1 MIPIT
6 RILFFIHL
14 SIVFLTAQEYYGAV
28 KDLGK
33 VSEAGTDIIIYYE
46 DDKIRAFLRN
56 YTNMYGNKYFHL
68 FGMGSVNDS
77 SLELHSIVSSEG
89 IYDDGGIFIFE
100 LNDNKLFS
108 DRLPFVLIKNDSKSR
123 KIMGNIVKKEDIL
136 FDASYFQK
144 STGRELIL
152 TKNKSLSSKMVDPKS
167 RNNPLEIAVA
177 LFDDILPSNVIEKS
191 FVKNVFEDNQYVI
204 DNNYSGYTYKTCAD
218 DYDIEEDYDGNCKTY
233 NFYRYNKQKGDV
245 ILVEVEIHS
254 TCLDDSCSHEYH
266 QLRFLKNVDFEW
278 KLISHKSGIR
288 CDELRGGGSPPCL

>member
-33 VSEAGTDIIIYYE
+33 VSEAGTDIVIYYE
-46 DDKIRAFLRN
+46 DEKIRAFLRN

-68 FGMGSVNDS
+68 FGKGSVNDN
-77 SLELHSIVSSEG
+77 SLELHSIVFSEG

-100 LNDNKLFS
+100 LNQNKIFS
-108 DRLPFVLIKNDSKSR
+108 DRLPLVLIKNDSKSR

-152 TKNKSLSSKMVDPKS
+152 TKNKSLSSKMIDTKN
-167 RNNPLEIAVA
+167 RNNPLDIAVA
-177 LFDDILPSNVIEKS
+177 LFDNTLPSNVIEKS
-191 FVKNVFEDNQYVI
+191 FVKKVFEDHQYVI

-266 QLRFLKNVDFEW
+266 QLRFLKNIDFEW
-278 KLISHKSGIR
+278 KLLSHKSGIR

>member
-1 MIPIT
+1 MT

-152 TKNKSLSSKMVDPKS
+152 TKNKSLSSKMIDTKN

-177 LFDDILPSNVIEKS
+177 LFDNILPSNVIEKS
-191 FVKNVFEDNQYVI
+191 FVKNVFEDHQYVI

-233 NFYRYNKQKGDV
+233 NFYQYNKQKGDV
-245 ILVEVEIHS
+245 ILVEFEIHS

-266 QLRFLKNVDFEW
+266 QLRFLKNIDFEW
-278 KLISHKSGIR
+278 KLLSHKSGIR

>member
-1 MIPIT
+1 MT

-68 FGMGSVNDS
+68 FGMGSVSDN
-77 SLELHSIVSSEG
+77 SLELHSIASSEG

-100 LNDNKLFS
+100 LNDNKLLS

-123 KIMGNIVKKEDIL
+123 KIMGNSVKKEDIL

-152 TKNKSLSSKMVDPKS
+152 TKNKSLSSKMVDPKN

-177 LFDDILPSNVIEKS
+177 LFDDILPSNVIGKN
-191 FVKNVFEDNQYVI
+191 FVKNVFEDHQYVI
-204 DNNYSGYTYKTCAD
+204 DNNYIGYTYKTCAD

-278 KLISHKSGIR
+278 KLLSHKSGIR

>member
-1 MIPIT
+1 MT
-6 RILFFIHL
+6 RILFFIQL

-123 KIMGNIVKKEDIL
+123 KIMGNSVKKEDIL

-152 TKNKSLSSKMVDPKS
+152 TKNNSLSSKMVDPKN

-177 LFDDILPSNVIEKS
+177 LFDDILPSNVIEKN
-191 FVKNVFEDNQYVI
+191 FVKNVFEDHQYVI
-204 DNNYSGYTYKTCAD
+204 DNNYSGDTYKTCAD

-278 KLISHKSGIR
+278 RLLSHRSGIR

>member
-1 MIPIT
+1 MT

-14 SIVFLTAQEYYGAV
+14 SIVFLTAQKYYGAV

-68 FGMGSVNDS
+68 FGNGSVKDS

-100 LNDNKLFS
+100 LNDNKLLS

-123 KIMGNIVKKEDIL
+123 KIMGNSVKKEDIL

-152 TKNKSLSSKMVDPKS
+152 TKNKSLSSKMVDPKN

-177 LFDDILPSNVIEKS
+177 LFDDILPSNVIEKN
-191 FVKNVFEDNQYVI
+191 FVKNVFKDHQYVI

-278 KLISHKSGIR
+278 KLLSHKSGIR

>member
-1 MIPIT
+1 MT
-6 RILFFIHL
+6 RILFFIQL

-68 FGMGSVNDS
+68 FGKGSANDS

-89 IYDDGGIFIFE
+89 IYDDGGIFIFK
-100 LNDNKLFS
+100 LNDNKLLS

-123 KIMGNIVKKEDIL
+123 KIMGNSVKKEDIL

-144 STGRELIL
+144 RTGRELIL
-152 TKNKSLSSKMVDPKS
+152 TKNKSLSSKMVDPKN

-177 LFDDILPSNVIEKS
+177 LFDDILPSNVIEKN
-191 FVKNVFEDNQYVI
+191 FVKNVFEDHQYVI

-254 TCLDDSCSHEYH
+254 TCLEDSCSHEYH

-278 KLISHKSGIR
+278 KLLSHKSGIR
-288 CDELRGGGSPPCL
+288 CDELRGGGAPPCL

>member
-6 RILFFIHL
+6 RILFFVHL

-68 FGMGSVNDS
+68 FGKGSVNDS

-136 FDASYFQK
+136 FDSSYFQK

>member
-1 MIPIT
+1 MT

-14 SIVFLTAQEYYGAV
+14 SIVFLTAQKYYGAV

-68 FGMGSVNDS
+68 FGKGSINDG

-123 KIMGNIVKKEDIL
+123 NIMGNSVKKENVL

-152 TKNKSLSSKMVDPKS
+152 TKNKSLSSKMIDTKN

-177 LFDDILPSNVIEKS
+177 LFDDILPSNVIEKN
-191 FVKNVFEDNQYVI
+191 FVKNVFKDHQYVI

-278 KLISHKSGIR
+278 KLLSHKSGIR

>member
-33 VSEAGTDIIIYYE
+33 VSEAGTDIVIYYE
-46 DDKIRAFLRN
+46 DEKIRAFLRN

-68 FGMGSVNDS
+68 FGKGSVNDN
-77 SLELHSIVSSEG
+77 SLELHSIVFSEG

-100 LNDNKLFS
+100 LNQNKIFS
-108 DRLPFVLIKNDSKSR
+108 DRLPLVLIKNDSKSR

-152 TKNKSLSSKMVDPKS
+152 TKNKSLSSKMIDTKN
-167 RNNPLEIAVA
+167 RNNPLDIAVA
-177 LFDDILPSNVIEKS
+177 LFDNTLPSNVIEKS
-191 FVKNVFEDNQYVI
+191 FVKKVFEDHQYVI

-233 NFYRYNKQKGDV
+233 NFYRHNKQKGDV
-245 ILVEVEIHS
+245 MLVEVEIHS

-266 QLRFLKNVDFEW
+266 QLRFLKNIDFEW
-278 KLISHKSGIR
+278 KLLSHKSGIR

>member
-1 MIPIT
+1 VI
-6 RILFFIHL
+6 RILFFVHL

-46 DDKIRAFLRN
+46 DDKIRAFLKN

-68 FGMGSVNDS
+68 FGKGSVNDS

-123 KIMGNIVKKEDIL
+123 KIMGNSVKKEDIL

-152 TKNKSLSSKMVDPKS
+152 TKNKSLSSKMVDPKN

-177 LFDDILPSNVIEKS
+177 LFDDILPSNVIGKN
-191 FVKNVFEDNQYVI
+191 FVKNVFEDHQYVI
-204 DNNYSGYTYKTCAD
+204 DNNYIGYTYKTCAD

>member
-1 MIPIT
+1 MT
-6 RILFFIHL
+6 RILFFVHL
-14 SIVFLTAQEYYGAV
+14 SIVFLSAQEYYGAV

-68 FGMGSVNDS
+68 FGKGSVNDS

-89 IYDDGGIFIFE
+89 IYDDGGIFIFK
-100 LNDNKLFS
+100 LNDNKLLS

-123 KIMGNIVKKEDIL
+123 KIMGNSVKKEDIL

-144 STGRELIL
+144 RTGRELIL
-152 TKNKSLSSKMVDPKS
+152 TKNKSLSSKMMDPKN

-177 LFDDILPSNVIEKS
+177 LFDDILPSNVIGKN
-191 FVKNVFEDNQYVI
+191 FVKNVFEDHQYVI

-233 NFYRYNKQKGDV
+233 NFYRYKKQKGDV

-266 QLRFLKNVDFEW
+266 QLRFLKNVHFEW
-278 KLISHKSGIR
+278 KLLSHRSGIR
-288 CDELRGGGSPPCL
+288 CDEFRGGGSPPCL

>member
-1 MIPIT
+1 MY
-6 RILFFIHL
+6 RILPFIHL
-14 SIVFLTAQEYYGAV
+14 FTVLLFSQEYYGKIV
-28 KDLGK
+28 DLGEI
-33 VSEAGTDIIIYYE
+33 SEAGTDIIIYYE
-46 DDKIRAFLRN
+46 DDKVRAFLRN

-68 FGMGSVNDS
+68 FGKGSVNDS

-123 KIMGNIVKKEDIL
+123 KIMGNSVKKEDIL

-144 STGRELIL
+144 RTGRELIL
-152 TKNKSLSSKMVDPKS
+152 TKNKSLSSKMVDPKN

-177 LFDDILPSNVIEKS
+177 LFDDILPSNVIEKN
-191 FVKNVFEDNQYVI
+191 FVKNVFEDHQYVI

-278 KLISHKSGIR
+278 KLLSHKSGIR

>member
-1 MIPIT
+1 MT

-46 DDKIRAFLRN
+46 DDKVRAFLRN

-68 FGMGSVNDS
+68 FGNGSAKDS

-123 KIMGNIVKKEDIL
+123 KIMGNSVKKEDIL

-152 TKNKSLSSKMVDPKS
+152 TKNKSLSSKMVDPKN

-177 LFDDILPSNVIEKS
+177 LFDDILPSNAIEKN
-191 FVKNVFEDNQYVI
+191 FVKNVFEDHQYVI

-278 KLISHKSGIR
+278 KLLSHKSGIR

>member
-1 MIPIT
+1 MT
-6 RILFFIHL
+6 RILFFIQL

-33 VSEAGTDIIIYYE
+33 ASETGTDIVIYYE
-46 DDKIRAFLRN
+46 DDEIRAFLRN

-68 FGMGSVNDS
+68 FGKGSVNDS
-77 SLELHSIVSSEG
+77 SLELHSIVFSEG
-89 IYDDGGIFIFE
+89 IYEDGGVFIFK

-123 KIMGNIVKKEDIL
+123 KIMGNSVKWEDIL
-136 FDASYFQK
+136 FDASYLYK
-144 STGRELIL
+144 SANRELIL
-152 TKNKSLSSKMVDPKS
+152 TKNESLSSKIVVPKNE
-167 RNNPLEIAVA
+167 NNPVKIAVA
-177 LFDDILPSNVIEKS
+177 LFDDILPSNVIEKN
-191 FVKNVFEDNQYVI
+191 FVKNVFEDHQYVI

-233 NFYRYNKQKGDV
+233 NFYQYTGQKGDV

-266 QLRFLKNVDFEW
+266 QLRFLKNVHFEW
-278 KLISHKSGIR
+278 KLLSHRSGIR
-288 CDELRGGGSPPCL
+288 CDEFRGGGSPPCL

>member
-1 MIPIT
+1 MT
-6 RILFFIHL
+6 RILFFIQL
-14 SIVFLTAQEYYGAV
+14 SIVFLTAQKYYGAV

-46 DDKIRAFLRN
+46 DDKVRAFLRN

-68 FGMGSVNDS
+68 FGKGSVNDS

-89 IYDDGGIFIFE
+89 IYDDGGIFIFK
-100 LNDNKLFS
+100 LNDNKLLS

-123 KIMGNIVKKEDIL
+123 KIMGNSVKKEDIL

-144 STGRELIL
+144 RTGRELIL
-152 TKNKSLSSKMVDPKS
+152 TKNKSLSSKMVDPKN

-177 LFDDILPSNVIEKS
+177 LFDDILPSNVIEKN
-191 FVKNVFEDNQYVI
+191 FVKNVFEDHQYVI
-204 DNNYSGYTYKTCAD
+204 DNNYSGYTYKTCAN

-278 KLISHKSGIR
+278 RLLSHRSGIR

>member
-33 VSEAGTDIIIYYE
+33 VSEAGTDIVIYYE
-46 DDKIRAFLRN
+46 DEKIRAFLRN

-68 FGMGSVNDS
+68 FGKGSVNDN
-77 SLELHSIVSSEG
+77 SLELHSIVFSEG

-100 LNDNKLFS
+100 LNQNKIFS
-108 DRLPFVLIKNDSKSR
+108 DRLPLVLIKNDSKSR

-144 STGRELIL
+144 STGRKLIL
-152 TKNKSLSSKMVDPKS
+152 TKNKSLSSKMIDTKN

-177 LFDDILPSNVIEKS
+177 LFDNTLPSNVIEKS
-191 FVKNVFEDNQYVI
+191 FVKNVFEDHQYVI

-233 NFYRYNKQKGDV
+233 NFYRYNKQKSDV

-266 QLRFLKNVDFEW
+266 QLRFLKNIDFEW
-278 KLISHKSGIR
+278 KLLSHKSGIR

>member
-1 MIPIT
+1 MT

-33 VSEAGTDIIIYYE
+33 VSEAGTDILIYYE
-46 DDKIRAFLRN
+46 DGKIRAFLRN
-56 YTNMYGNKYFHL
+56 YTNMYGSKYFHL
-68 FGMGSVNDS
+68 FGKGSVNDS

-108 DRLPFVLIKNDSKSR
+108 DRLPFVLMKNDSKSR
-123 KIMGNIVKKEDIL
+123 KIMGNSVKKEDIL

-152 TKNKSLSSKMVDPKS
+152 TKNKSLSSKMVDPKN

-177 LFDDILPSNVIEKS
+177 LFDDILPSNVIEKN
-191 FVKNVFEDNQYVI
+191 FVKNVFEDHQYVI
-204 DNNYSGYTYKTCAD
+204 DNNYGGYTYKTCAD

-233 NFYRYNKQKGDV
+233 NFYKHNGQKGDV

-266 QLRFLKNVDFEW
+266 QLRFLKNVHFEW
-278 KLISHKSGIR
+278 KLLSHRSGIR
-288 CDELRGGGSPPCL
+288 CDEFRGGGSPPCL

>member
-1 MIPIT
+1 MY
-6 RILFFIHL
+6 RILPFIHL
-14 SIVFLTAQEYYGAV
+14 FTVLLFSQEYYGKIV
-28 KDLGK
+28 DLGEI
-33 VSEAGTDIIIYYE
+33 SEAGTDIIIYYE
-46 DDKIRAFLRN
+46 DDKVRAFLRN

-68 FGMGSVNDS
+68 FGKGSVIDS

-123 KIMGNIVKKEDIL
+123 KIMGNSVKKEDIL
-136 FDASYFQK
+136 FDASFIHK
-144 STGRELIL
+144 SAGRELVL
-152 TKNKSLSSKMVDPKS
+152 TKDESLISKMADHKNG
-167 RNNPLEIAVA
+167 NNPVEIAIA
-177 LFDDILPSNVIEKS
+177 LFKDILPSNVIEKN
-191 FVKNVFEDNQYVI
+191 FVKNVFKDDQYVI

-233 NFYRYNKQKGDV
+233 NFYQHTKQKGDV
-245 ILVEVEIHS
+245 MLVEVEIHS

-266 QLRFLKNVDFEW
+266 QLRFLKNIDFKW
-278 KLISHKSGIR
+278 KLLSHRSGIR

>member
-1 MIPIT
+1 MT
-6 RILFFIHL
+6 RIIFFIHL
-14 SIVFLTAQEYYGAV
+14 SIVVLSAQKYFGAV

-68 FGMGSVNDS
+68 FGKGSVNDS

-89 IYDDGGIFIFE
+89 IYYDGGIFIFE

-108 DRLPFVLIKNDSKSR
+108 DRLPFVLIKNDSKSG
-123 KIMGNIVKKEDIL
+123 KIMGNSVKKEDIL

-152 TKNKSLSSKMVDPKS
+152 IKNKSLSSKMVDPKN

-177 LFDDILPSNVIEKS
+177 LFDEILPSNVIAKN
-191 FVKNVFEDNQYVI
+191 FVKNVFKDHQYVI

-266 QLRFLKNVDFEW
+266 QLRFLKGDNFEW
-278 KLISHKSGIR
+278 KLLSHKSGIR

>member
-68 FGMGSVNDS
+68 FGNGSVNDN
-77 SLELHSIVSSEG
+77 SLELHSIVFSEG

-100 LNDNKLFS
+100 LNQNKIFS
-108 DRLPFVLIKNDSKSR
+108 DRLPLVLIKNDSKSR

-152 TKNKSLSSKMVDPKS
+152 TKNKSLISKMMDTENK
-167 RNNPLEIAVA
+167 NNPLEIAVA
-177 LFDDILPSNVIEKS
+177 LFDDILPSNVIEKR
-191 FVKNVFEDNQYVI
+191 FVKNVFEDHQYVI
-204 DNNYSGYTYKTCAD
+204 DNNFSGYTYKTCSD
-218 DYDIEEDYDGNCKTY
+218 DYDFEEDYDGNCKTY

-266 QLRFLKNVDFEW
+266 QLRFLKNIDFEW
-278 KLISHKSGIR
+278 KLLSHKSGIR
-288 CDELRGGGSPPCL
+288 CDELRGGGHPPCL

>member
-1 MIPIT
+1 MY
-6 RILFFIHL
+6 RILLFIHL
-14 SIVFLTAQEYYGAV
+14 FTVLLFSQEYYGKIV
-28 KDLGK
+28 DLGEI
-33 VSEAGTDIIIYYE
+33 SEAGTDIIIYYE
-46 DDKIRAFLRN
+46 DDKVRAFLRN

-68 FGMGSVNDS
+68 FGKGSVNDS

-123 KIMGNIVKKEDIL
+123 KIMGNSVKKEDIL
-136 FDASYFQK
+136 FDASHIHK
-144 STGRELIL
+144 SAGRELVL
-152 TKNKSLSSKMVDPKS
+152 TKDESLISEMVDHKNE
-167 RNNPLEIAVA
+167 NNPVEIAVA
-177 LFDDILPSNVIEKS
+177 LFEDILPSNVIEKN
-191 FVKNVFEDNQYVI
+191 FVKNVFEDHQYVI
-204 DNNYSGYTYKTCAD
+204 DNNYIGYTYKTCAD

-233 NFYRYNKQKGDV
+233 NFYRYIKQKGDV

-254 TCLDDSCSHEYH
+254 TCLEDSCSHEYH

-278 KLISHKSGIR
+278 KLLSHKSGIR

>member
-33 VSEAGTDIIIYYE
+33 VSEAGTDIVIYYE
-46 DDKIRAFLRN
+46 DEKIRAFLRN

-68 FGMGSVNDS
+68 FGKGSVNDN
-77 SLELHSIVSSEG
+77 SLELHSIVFSEG

-100 LNDNKLFS
+100 LNQNKIFS
-108 DRLPFVLIKNDSKSR
+108 DRLPLVLIKNDSKSR

-152 TKNKSLSSKMVDPKS
+152 TKNKSLSSKMIDTKN

-177 LFDDILPSNVIEKS
+177 LFDNTLPSNVIEKS
-191 FVKNVFEDNQYVI
+191 FVKNVFEDHQYVI

-233 NFYRYNKQKGDV
+233 NFYRHNKQKGDV
-245 ILVEVEIHS
+245 MLVEVEIHS

-266 QLRFLKNVDFEW
+266 QLRFLKNIDFEW
-278 KLISHKSGIR
+278 KLLSHKSGIR

>member
-1 MIPIT
+1 VT

-68 FGMGSVNDS
+68 FGKGSVNDS

-100 LNDNKLFS
+100 LNDNKLVS

-123 KIMGNIVKKEDIL
+123 KIMGNSVKKEDIL

-144 STGRELIL
+144 RTGRELIL
-152 TKNKSLSSKMVDPKS
+152 TKNKSLSSKMVDPKN

-177 LFDDILPSNVIEKS
+177 LFDDILPSNVIEKN
-191 FVKNVFEDNQYVI
+191 FVKNVFEDHQYVI

-254 TCLDDSCSHEYH
+254 ACLDDSCSHEYH

-278 KLISHKSGIR
+278 RLLSHRSGIR

>member
-6 RILFFIHL
+6 RILSFIHL

-33 VSEAGTDIIIYYE
+33 VSEAGTDIVIYYE

-68 FGMGSVNDS
+68 FGKGSVNDN

-100 LNDNKLFS
+100 LNQNKLFS
-108 DRLPFVLIKNDSKSR
+108 DRLPLVLIKNDSKSR

-152 TKNKSLSSKMVDPKS
+152 TKNKSLSSKMIDTKN

-177 LFDDILPSNVIEKS
+177 LFDNILPSNVIEKS
-191 FVKNVFEDNQYVI
+191 FVKNVFEDHQYVI

-233 NFYRYNKQKGDV
+233 NFYRHNKQKGDV
-245 ILVEVEIHS
+245 MLVEVEIRS

-266 QLRFLKNVDFEW
+266 QLRFLKNIDFEW
-278 KLISHKSGIR
+278 KLLSHKSGIR

>member
-1 MIPIT
+1 MT
-6 RILFFIHL
+6 RILFFVHL

-68 FGMGSVNDS
+68 FGKGSVNDS

-89 IYDDGGIFIFE
+89 IYDDGGIFIFK
-100 LNDNKLFS
+100 LNDNKLLS

-123 KIMGNIVKKEDIL
+123 KIMGNSVKKEDIL

-144 STGRELIL
+144 RTGRELIL
-152 TKNKSLSSKMVDPKS
+152 TKNKSLSSKMVDPKN

-177 LFDDILPSNVIEKS
+177 LFDDILPSNVIEKN
-191 FVKNVFEDNQYVI
+191 FVKNVFEDHQYVI

-278 KLISHKSGIR
+278 KLLSHRSGIR

>member
-1 MIPIT
+1 MT

-46 DDKIRAFLRN
+46 DDRIRAFLRN

-123 KIMGNIVKKEDIL
+123 KIMGNSVKKEDIL

-152 TKNKSLSSKMVDPKS
+152 TKNKSLSSKMVDPKN

-177 LFDDILPSNVIEKS
+177 LFDDILPSNVIEKN
-191 FVKNVFEDNQYVI
+191 FVKNVFEDHQYVI
-204 DNNYSGYTYKTCAD
+204 DNNYNGYKYKTCAD

-278 KLISHKSGIR
+278 KLLSHKSGIR

>member
-1 MIPIT
+1 MT

-68 FGMGSVNDS
+68 FGKGSVNDS

-100 LNDNKLFS
+100 LNDNKLLS

-123 KIMGNIVKKEDIL
+123 KIMGNSVKKEDIL

-152 TKNKSLSSKMVDPKS
+152 TKNKSLSSKMVDPKN

-177 LFDDILPSNVIEKS
+177 LFDDILPSNVIEKN
-191 FVKNVFEDNQYVI
+191 FVKNAFEDHQHVI

-278 KLISHKSGIR
+278 KLLSHKSGIR
-288 CDELRGGGSPPCL
+288 CDELRGSGSPPCL